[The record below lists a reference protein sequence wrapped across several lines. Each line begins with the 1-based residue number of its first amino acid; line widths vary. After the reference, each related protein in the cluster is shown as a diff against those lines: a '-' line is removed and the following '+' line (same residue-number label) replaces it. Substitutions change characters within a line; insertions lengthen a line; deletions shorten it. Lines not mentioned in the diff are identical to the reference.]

1 MAHLQARPARRVAL
15 YEVKLVFFESESKDV
30 GWQVHPDAD
39 TLQVRAGEGQS
50 EADNY
55 VLTNT
60 VYKTS
65 MSSGLSS
72 KGKSQVRYSSVVMLL
87 RAGDSLNANA
97 ARYHVLTLPACRMP

>member
-1 MAHLQARPARRVAL
+1 M
-15 YEVKLVFFESESKDV
+15 
-30 GWQVHPDAD
+30 
-39 TLQVRAGEGQS
+39 QVRAGEGQS

-72 KGKSQVRYSSVVMLL
+72 KGKSQVCSSSAPVCAA
-87 RAGDSLNANA
+87 AGSMSVNVAWSFA
-97 ARYHVLTLPACRMP
+97 LTLPAGCMPCEQRTMCAWSSHQAALCAGH

>member
-1 MAHLQARPARRVAL
+1 M
-15 YEVKLVFFESESKDV
+15 
-30 GWQVHPDAD
+30 
-39 TLQVRAGEGQS
+39 QVRAGEGQS

-72 KGKSQVRYSSVVMLL
+72 KGKAQARSSSAPVLL
-87 RAGDSLNANA
+87 RLYGQSKL
-97 ARYHVLTLPACRMP
+97 VLRSRELLERMLHITLPVGCMPLQLMCAHGKF